1 MVNIFFTSSMMTNNL
16 MGKES
21 WRMSFVDNWLSK
33 KIDKK
38 KLTFSNNVWR
48 LYSFQLNKQ
57 IELLDFLS
65 SNLKKINFI
74 MRPHPTEN
82 IDLWRE
88 RFHNDNVYFDDHKYP
103 SHYYVLPALCTI
115 QYGSTIAYESLRN
128 GKNLCRIF

>member
-1 MVNIFFTSSMMTNNL
+1 MMTNNL

-38 KLTFSNNVWR
+38 INFSNNVWR

-65 SNLKKINFI
+65 SNLK
-74 MRPHPTEN
+74 RLT
-82 IDLWRE
+82 L
-88 RFHNDNVYFDDHKYP
+88 
-103 SHYYVLPALCTI
+103 
-115 QYGSTIAYESLRN
+115 
-128 GKNLCRIF
+128 